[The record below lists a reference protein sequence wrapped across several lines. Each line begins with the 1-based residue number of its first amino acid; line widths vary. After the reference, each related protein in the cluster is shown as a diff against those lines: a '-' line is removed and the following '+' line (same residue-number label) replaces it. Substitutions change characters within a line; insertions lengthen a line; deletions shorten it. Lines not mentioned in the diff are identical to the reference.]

1 MRLATTGWKRGNN
14 YSNKYASE
22 CPEFNVPVMLYV
34 SYILST
40 LARSGLDCIAEDGAL
55 DRQLV
60 LVEKAA
66 KLRTRLLT
74 AKRSSLV

>member
-1 MRLATTGWKRGNN
+1 MRLATIGWKRGHNN
-14 YSNKYASE
+14 SNKYASA
-22 CPEFNVPVMLYV
+22 CPEFNVPVML
-34 SYILST
+34 SYILSN
-40 LARSGLDCIAEDGAL
+40 LGRSGLDCIAEDGAL

-66 KLRTRLLT
+66 KLRTRLLA

>member
-1 MRLATTGWKRGNN
+1 MFQLCLR
-14 YSNKYASE
+14 
-22 CPEFNVPVMLYV
+22 VI
-34 SYILST
+34 SYILSSN

-66 KLRTRLLT
+66 KLRTRLLA